1 MSPEPHIIKAATSKG
16 GKGLVLQIEDQGIAP
31 FPDIPEDGGDDG
43 GRRRVVQPW
52 RRRSSK
58 VKGSWF
64 AKSKPKRCH
73 A

>member
-43 GRRRVVQPW
+43 GRRR
-52 RRRSSK
+52 
-58 VKGSWF
+58 GC
-64 AKSKPKRCH
+64 A
-73 A
+73 AMA